1 MKLNRVTKGAARFEE
16 VLEPGEPEILGN
28 IYMKRW
34 ALGAKLSGIPVG
46 NVEGSTVTIKV
57 TVDA

>member
-34 ALGAKLSGIPVG
+34 ALGAKLKGIPVG

>member
-16 VLEPGEPEILGN
+16 VLGEGEPEILGN
-28 IYMKRW
+28 IYMKKW
-34 ALGAKLSGIPVG
+34 ALGAKLAGLEIG
-46 NVEGSTVTIKV
+46 DVENSNVTIKV